1 MNVKLGSELPKEL
14 SSHRFLNV
22 TPKTI
27 QKLCRASSIPLVV
40 KGVMTSED
48 AELAIESGAEGIVVS
63 NHGGRVL
70 DQGQASLDVLPEI
83 VKHVKSKKTLRRAEV
98 LFDGGIRW
106 GTDILKA
113 LALGARGCLIG
124 RPIFYGLAVNR
135 DNGPSDIMEILKQE
149 LVRATA
155 LCGVSNLEKV
165 DSNILRPA
173 RPSD

>member
-1 MNVKLGSELPKEL
+1 
-14 SSHRFLNV
+14 
-22 TPKTI
+22 
-27 QKLCRASSIPLVV
+27 
-40 KGVMTSED
+40 MTSED

-149 LVRATA
+149 LVRAAA